1 MDDLRNRIWDYL
13 YRRGEP
19 QRVAIIADQMNETP
33 DAIQQA
39 ADDPWFDVQDGLVAI
54 AHNDRWV
61 DSHLGSPARFPDNN

>member
-13 YRRGEP
+13 FRRGEP
-19 QRVAIIADQMNETP
+19 QQVAIIADQMNETP

-54 AHNDRWV
+54 AR
-61 DSHLGSPARFPDNN
+61 

>member
-54 AHNDRWV
+54 AR
-61 DSHLGSPARFPDNN
+61 